1 MAGNIPHSGE
11 DCKKKIPRYGE
22 QCARGPVARLPKMG
36 NNLKKLR
43 LKAGWTHQVAG
54 DRMGV
59 SRGQFIKLERG
70 ERQLKEQW
78 IMLAA
83 RAFNVPE
90 QDVISDSPP
99 VLIVGNVGAGSEAH
113 FYEEGQGPFDE
124 APTIEGAG
132 ESTVAVEIQG
142 NSLGPLF
149 DRWLAYYDD
158 LRTPPTH
165 DLVGELCIVGLN
177 DGRVLIKKI
186 ARARGNNHFDLW
198 SNAEEPYVRRADQ
211 MGGQGSRD
219 QAAITLTVSALSR
232 SAL

>member
-1 MAGNIPHSGE
+1 
-11 DCKKKIPRYGE
+11 
-22 QCARGPVARLPKMG
+22 MG

-43 LKAGWTHQVAG
+43 LRAGWTHQEAA
-54 DRMGV
+54 DHIGV

-70 ERQLKEQW
+70 ERQLKERY
-78 IMLAA
+78 ILLAA
-83 RAFNVPE
+83 KAFNVPE
-90 QDVISDSPP
+90 QDVISDTPP

-124 APTIEGAG
+124 APTIEGAS

-149 DRWLAYYDD
+149 DRWIAYYDD
-158 LRTPPTH
+158 LRSPPTP
-165 DLVGELCIVGLN
+165 DLVGHLCIVGLT

-198 SNAEEPYVRRADQ
+198 SNAEGPMFDVIIKWGARVK
-211 MGGQGSRD
+211 
-219 QAAITLTVSALSR
+219 AIR
-232 SAL
+232 PR